1 MPYYPSGPEK
11 QAPDSPPR
19 GRILLRR
26 TLLCISA
33 LVFLYGAVRLGM
45 YGADLIASRR
55 TARELRE
62 VAETEEGSSA
72 VQEPASASVPADQ
85 TAEDVQDASSRA
97 AMSRERATAPA
108 DQPKEA
114 PNASSTAV
122 TSQEKAILPEP
133 ATASAPAG
141 RSGGSPAVS
150 DTLPSVPYPDGFQ
163 LVPRIQKLRKKS
175 EHIIGWI
182 TMDDLDEPVAR
193 RDNTFFLD
201 HDAMGKRNGNG
212 AIFLDERTDLL
223 TRPYTLLLYGHNMKS
238 GAMFGNLR
246 KYRQF
251 SYFHRHAR
259 FRFDTLY
266 EEGEYVLFALAKIS
280 LTPGKPGY
288 VNILDFQSDSR
299 NTRQSVLDA
308 LLAASM
314 HPNLTEV
321 RAEDQLLLLVTCD
334 GEDDER
340 LVAAARRLREDEN

>member
-1 MPYYPSGPEK
+1 MPYYPSGPERK
-11 QAPDSPPR
+11 TPDSPPR

-26 TLLCISA
+26 ILLCVSA
-33 LVFLYGAVRLGM
+33 LMFLYGAVRLGM

-62 VAETEEGSSA
+62 AAETAETGAVREQAPAFITMGQPEEA
-72 VQEPASASVPADQ
+72 VRSASSG
-85 TAEDVQDASSRA
+85 TAALQVSEP
-97 AMSRERATAPA
+97 APA
-108 DQPKEA
+108 DQPEETA
-114 PNASSTAV
+114 RSTSIAASL
-122 TSQEKAILPEP
+122 QEP
-133 ATASAPAG
+133 ATASAPTG
-141 RSGGSPAVS
+141 RNEGSPAAS
-150 DTLPSVPYPDGFQ
+150 DTLAPVPYPNGFQ

-223 TRPYTLLLYGHNMKS
+223 IRPYTLLLYGHNMKS

-288 VNILDFQSDSR
+288 VNILDLQSDSR
-299 NTRQSVLDA
+299 NTRQSTLDA

-321 RAEDQLLLLVTCD
+321 RAEDQLLLLITCD

-340 LVAAARRLREDEN
+340 LVAAARRLREDEK

>member
-1 MPYYPSGPEK
+1 MPYYPSGPERK
-11 QAPDSPPR
+11 TPDSPPR

-26 TLLCISA
+26 ILLCVSA
-33 LVFLYGAVRLGM
+33 LMFLYGVVRLGM

-62 VAETEEGSSA
+62 AAGMEEGSSA
-72 VQEPASASVPADQ
+72 VQKPALASAPADQ
-85 TAEDVQDASSRA
+85 TAEDVQDAPSRA
-97 AMSRERATAPA
+97 AMSREKASAPA
-108 DQPKEA
+108 DQPKET
-114 PNASSTAV
+114 PSASSATV
-122 TSQEKAILPEP
+122 TSQEKATLPEP

-150 DTLPSVPYPDGFQ
+150 DTLPSVPYPNGFQ

-212 AIFLDERTDLL
+212 AIFLDERTSLL

-266 EEGEYVLFALAKIS
+266 EEGEYVLFAMAKIS
-280 LTPGKPGY
+280 LTPGKSGY
-288 VNILDFQSDSR
+288 VNILDLQSDSR
-299 NTRQSVLDA
+299 NTRQSVLET

-314 HPNLTEV
+314 HPNLMEV
-321 RAEDQLLLLVTCD
+321 RVEDQLLLLITCD

>member
-26 TLLCISA
+26 ILLCVSA
-33 LVFLYGAVRLGM
+33 LMFLYGAVRLGM

-62 VAETEEGSSA
+62 VAGMEEAAGS
-72 VQEPASASVPADQ
+72 VQAQTPASDPGYRPEEAAQNAAAD
-85 TAEDVQDASSRA
+85 A
-97 AMSRERATAPA
+97 A
-108 DQPKEA
+108 
-114 PNASSTAV
+114 
-122 TSQEKAILPEP
+122 LPEP

-141 RSGGSPAVS
+141 RNGGSPAVS
-150 DTLPSVPYPDGFQ
+150 DTLPSVPYPDGFR

-288 VNILDFQSDSR
+288 VNILDLQSGSR

-340 LVAAARRLREDEN
+340 LVAAARRLREDEK

>member
-1 MPYYPSGPEK
+1 MPYYPSGPERK
-11 QAPDSPPR
+11 APDSPPR

-62 VAETEEGSSA
+62 VAGMEEAAGS
-72 VQEPASASVPADQ
+72 VQEQTPASDPGDQ
-85 TAEDVQDASSRA
+85 PGEAAQDATADA
-97 AMSRERATAPA
+97 AL
-108 DQPKEA
+108 QK
-114 PNASSTAV
+114 
-122 TSQEKAILPEP
+122 P

-223 TRPYTLLLYGHNMKS
+223 SRPYTLLLYGHNMKS

-288 VNILDFQSDSR
+288 VNILDLQSGSR

-340 LVAAARRLREDEN
+340 LVAAARRLRENEK